1 MQKKDHVPPLLPQ
14 QQLGIQVYNCAH
26 VYYICFVE
34 FRLIIFQLCLMSFA
48 MILFVGQG
56 YNANYGNAETGY
68 AGNPYPAY
76 YGMNQVT

>member
-1 MQKKDHVPPLLPQ
+1 
-14 QQLGIQVYNCAH
+14 
-26 VYYICFVE
+26 VE
-34 FRLIIFQLCLMSFA
+34 IIFQLCLMSFA